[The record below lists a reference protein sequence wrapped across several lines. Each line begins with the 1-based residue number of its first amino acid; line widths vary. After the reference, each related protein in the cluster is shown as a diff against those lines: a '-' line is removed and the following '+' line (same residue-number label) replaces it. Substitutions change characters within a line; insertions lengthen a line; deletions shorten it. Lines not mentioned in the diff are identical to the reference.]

1 MQTIKRGLLTMD
13 AKQLI
18 TFLSPAAPR
27 RLRVI
32 ENILVGKRT
41 VSTLYWGMRY
51 HQLSWLGYEKKL
63 SRRVMDQAVHELK
76 TKGLVDVAA
85 TNAQLTAKGAK
96 AQQQIILDSYQPEHL
111 NVRLV
116 IDIDTFWSRL
126 LLATQVVSEQAY
138 QNGQYYPL
146 QVTWTIKQWIKQ
158 WFRHFH
164 DTDLKTV
171 FYDFWQSFFAQLPEQ
186 QATFMSRLLVGHQ
199 RPGETLLQVAQGLS
213 ISETE
218 AQVMETDLICQLAK
232 TISQSQT
239 ACLNTLLAGLQRP
252 LVSSSA
258 QLTLNSFMAGESL
271 ETISGKRS
279 LKLST
284 VREHLLEAAI
294 MLPKE
299 QFDFQ
304 RILTPELVSQM
315 TSRLA
320 DTPLDDWQFKQ
331 LEDLPVEFWQ
341 FRLLEILRSKQT
353 DDQH

>member
-1 MQTIKRGLLTMD
+1 MD

-18 TFLSPAAPR
+18 TFLSPKAPR

-51 HQLSWLGYEKKL
+51 HQLPWLGYEKKL
-63 SRRVMDQAVHELK
+63 SRQAMDQAVHELK
-76 TKGLVDVAA
+76 TQGLVNVAE
-85 TNAQLTAKGAK
+85 TNAQLTVEGAK
-96 AQQQIILDSYQPEHL
+96 AQQQVIQNSYQPENL
-111 NVRLV
+111 NIRLV
-116 IDIDTFWSRL
+116 IDIDTFWVRL

-146 QVTWTIKQWIKQ
+146 QAPWAVKQWIKQ

-164 DTDLKTV
+164 DADLKTT
-171 FYDFWQSFFAQLPEQ
+171 FYDFWQSFFTQLPDQ
-186 QATFMSRLLVGHQ
+186 QAMFMSQLLVGHE
-199 RPGETLLQVAQGLS
+199 RPGETLGQVAQGLS

-218 AQVMETDLICQLAK
+218 ARVMATDLTCQLAK
-232 TISQSQT
+232 TISQTQT
-239 ACLNTLLAGLQRP
+239 ACLNTLLAGLKRP
-252 LVSSSA
+252 LVSTSA

-271 ETISGKRS
+271 ETISHNRS

-294 MLPKE
+294 LLPKE
-299 QFDFQ
+299 QFAFQ
-304 RILTPELVSQM
+304 RILTPELVGQM
-315 TSRLA
+315 SRRLD
-320 DTPLDDWQFKQ
+320 DTPIDDWQFKQ
-331 LEDLPVEFWQ
+331 VEDLPVEFWQ

-353 DDQH
+353 DDQHGTTL